1 MSDAQHDPLSHDGST
16 EIGVLVCHGFTGSPR
31 SMRPWAQRL
40 VKQGWTVRLPLLPG
54 HGTTW
59 QEANTTT
66 WQDWYGCVDAA
77 FVELRERCDQVFVVG
92 LSMGGALTLRLAE
105 QHGPAVAGIVLVNPI
120 VAMLQAQTRLLP
132 VLSRVVASMPAIGND
147 IAMPGVQEGAYERT
161 PLRAAAS
168 LRSFLR
174 LVRADLPKVD
184 QPVRLFH
191 SAQDHVVEPENS
203 AIILREI
210 NSTDVAEIVLADSYH
225 VATLDYDAE
234 RIFAGSV
241 EFIAEIGRR
250 GEAG

>member
-1 MSDAQHDPLSHDGST
+1 MADGQHDPFSHDGST
-16 EIGVLVCHGFTGSPR
+16 EVGVLVCHGFTGSPR
-31 SMRPWAQRL
+31 SMRPWAQHL
-40 VKQGWTVRLPLLPG
+40 VEQGWTVRLPLLPG

-77 FVELRERCDQVFVVG
+77 FGELRERCDQVFVVG

-105 QHGPAVAGIVLVNPI
+105 LHGPDVAGIVLVNPI
-120 VAMLQAQTRLLP
+120 VAMLQPQTRLLP
-132 VLSRVVASMPAIGND
+132 VLSRMVASMPAIGND

-184 QPVRLFH
+184 QPMRLFH

-203 AIILREI
+203 AIVLREV

-234 RIFAGSV
+234 TIFTGSV
-241 EFIAEIGRR
+241 DFIR
-250 GEAG
+250 GLSEQADNA

>member
-1 MSDAQHDPLSHDGST
+1 MSDGQHDPLSHDGSA

-31 SMRPWAQRL
+31 SMRPWAQHL
-40 VKQGWTVRLPLLPG
+40 VEQGWTVRLPLLPG

-77 FVELRERCDQVFVVG
+77 FAELRGRCERVFVVG

-105 QHGPAVAGIVLVNPI
+105 QHGSAISGIVLVNPI

-132 VLSRVVASMPAIGND
+132 VLSRFVASMPAIGND
-147 IAMPGVQEGAYERT
+147 IALPGVQEGAYERT

-184 QPVRLFH
+184 QPLRLFH
-191 SAQDHVVEPENS
+191 STQDHVVEPENS
-203 AIILREI
+203 AIILREV

-234 RIFAGSV
+234 RIFTGSV
-241 EFIAEIGRR
+241 EFIKQV
-250 GEAG
+250 GEQAAAR